1 MSTPPP
7 LKKPKR
13 GQTDE
18 EFTMQQRMGAQAEE
32 VRQRVH
38 TVINKCIQEGQCLEV
53 TDDSGVVWMIVPDP
67 YADNEDGEDG
77 DAGYRAMSGNIQTH
91 RGKTTVTFHT
101 HLCEYKFTLSMVR
114 GCVHNGLR
122 IVTLS
127 ESLSDSPLGNE
138 DLVIR
143 TVKVV
148 QDLQL
153 EVSQMELLNVGRKIL
168 FDQISGAIR
177 EHLSQHADDAN
188 LRLVNFLSQDKKPLA
203 P

>member
-1 MSTPPP
+1 
-7 LKKPKR
+7 
-13 GQTDE
+13 
-18 EFTMQQRMGAQAEE
+18 MQQRMGAQTEE
-32 VRQRVH
+32 VRQKVH
-38 TVINKCIQEGQCLEV
+38 EVIIESIKEGKCVEL
-53 TDDSGVVWMIVPDP
+53 TDDSGEVWVIVPDP
-67 YADNEDGEDG
+67 DSEDGEDD
-77 DAGYRAMSGNIQTH
+77 DAGYRAMSGNIQT
-91 RGKTTVTFHT
+91 RLGKTTVTFHPR
-101 HLCEYKFTLSMVR
+101 LCEKKFTLSMVR
-114 GCVHNGLR
+114 GCVHNGMR

-127 ESLSDSPLGNE
+127 KSLSDSPLGNE

-143 TVKVV
+143 TVEVV

-188 LRLVNFLSQDKKPLA
+188 LRLVDFLSQDKKPLA